1 MHHNL
6 TIYTRNSKHAYAHPN
21 AAHMLP
27 SFPILDTIFVTACLT
42 IVPAFSVSFFVSPL
56 VTHLE
61 RGLGLPPCVAGVDA
75 EAEREG
81 FEARY
86 QDVVCEALGNVSTS
100 VEEGVGKM

>member
-1 MHHNL
+1 MPHNRARL
-6 TIYTRNSKHAYAHPN
+6 LRLLLRQPTRH
-21 AAHMLP
+21 
-27 SFPILDTIFVTACLT
+27 
-42 IVPAFSVSFFVSPL
+42 
-56 VTHLE
+56 THLE